1 MSLFS
6 VVYRCLFR
14 DLVLVCC
21 CVFAAVS
28 SSFVIAEPVFV
39 GRFDSSNSQPASPWQ
54 VVRFDEKIPATQF
67 QIIDWHNRSALEAV
81 AESSMAL
88 LARPVE
94 VDIEKTPILCW
105 QWWVDMPV
113 DQADMNIKAGDDYA
127 ARLYLTFDLP
137 DDQLSLGT
145 RLKLSLARQIYGDQV
160 PEAAINYVWD
170 NKHPIGTQ
178 QNNAYTDRAKMVV
191 QRTGSVD
198 TGRWIDER
206 RNVQT
211 DVNTLF
217 NSAGAKLIQIA
228 LASDTDNTKSAARAL
243 FANLHF
249 VATEIPCHF

>member
-6 VVYRCLFR
+6 VAYRCLFR

-21 CVFAAVS
+21 CVLAAVS
-28 SSFVIAEPVFV
+28 SSFVTAEPVSV

-67 QIIDWHNRSALEAV
+67 QIIDWHNRSALEA
-81 AESSMAL
+81 
-88 LARPVE
+88 
-94 VDIEKTPILCW
+94 
-105 QWWVDMPV
+105 
-113 DQADMNIKAGDDYA
+113 
-127 ARLYLTFDLP
+127 
-137 DDQLSLGT
+137 
-145 RLKLSLARQIYGDQV
+145 
-160 PEAAINYVWD
+160 AINYVWD

-198 TGRWIDER
+198 TGRWVDER
-206 RNVQT
+206 RNVQI
-211 DVNTLF
+211 DVNALF

-228 LASDTDNTKSAARAL
+228 LASDTDNTKSSARAL

-249 VATEIPCHF
+249 VSNKESCYF